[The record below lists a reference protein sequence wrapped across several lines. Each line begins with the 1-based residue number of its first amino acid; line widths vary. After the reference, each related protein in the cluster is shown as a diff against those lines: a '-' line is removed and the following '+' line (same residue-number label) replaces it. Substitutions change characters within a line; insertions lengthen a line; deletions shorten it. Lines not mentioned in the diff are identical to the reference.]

1 MNLDLGNEE
10 SPLKVGGWVF
20 AHPESQQHVFE
31 ACSSYSCFLSP
42 HFSFFSLFRKK
53 KINNEK
59 LEGGREE
66 RCLLCPLKGG
76 HLLVVTQASL
86 SESRPEPPAVP
97 GSLGKGTAAGDPG
110 RWGGFQTGQ
119 KQHFSS
125 PPHGP
130 FPCACGLSGG
140 WYILF
145 SEKYLN

>member
-1 MNLDLGNEE
+1 MPTLSHSNMCLKPALHTAASSLPIFPS
-10 SPLKVGGWVF
+10 SP
-20 AHPESQQHVFE
+20 
-31 ACSSYSCFLSP
+31 SSE
-42 HFSFFSLFRKK
+42 KK